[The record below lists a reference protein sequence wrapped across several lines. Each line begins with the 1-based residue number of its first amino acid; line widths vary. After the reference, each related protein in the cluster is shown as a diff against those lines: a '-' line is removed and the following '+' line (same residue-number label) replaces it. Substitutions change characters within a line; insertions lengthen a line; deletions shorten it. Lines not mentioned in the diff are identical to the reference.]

1 MSIVGSAII
10 IAGVFGYMTVR
21 YVTSRNPEA
30 KRAGFYKILALA
42 IIFYGV
48 MKVTFGI

>member
-10 IAGVFGYMTVR
+10 IAGVFGYMTAR
-21 YVTSRNPEA
+21 YVTSRNPDA

-42 IIFYGV
+42 VTFYGV
-48 MKVTFGI
+48 MKVAFGI